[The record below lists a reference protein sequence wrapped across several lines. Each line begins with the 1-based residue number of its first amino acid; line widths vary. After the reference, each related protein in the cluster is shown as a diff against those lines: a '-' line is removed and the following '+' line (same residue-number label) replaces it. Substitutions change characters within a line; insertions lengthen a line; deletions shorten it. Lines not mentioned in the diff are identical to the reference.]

1 MMWRDMVELI
11 TIQKVD
17 DGAGGYTETE
27 TSRQVFANKKSIRQS
42 EFYQAHMA
50 GLNPELMFE
59 IRSIEYQGEEKIL
72 YNGDAYR
79 VIRTYSSSDEITE
92 LVCERW

>member
-1 MMWRDMVELI
+1 MWRDIVELI
-11 TIQKVD
+11 AIQKVD

-27 TSRQVFANKKSIRQS
+27 TFRKVFVNRKSIRQS

-59 IRSIEYQGEEKIL
+59 IRSIEYQGEEKLL
-72 YNGDAYR
+72 YNESTYR